1 HPLPRREA
9 ADSPG
14 VRDAPLARAARGG
27 RDGPA
32 RAGPLHRRQRRR
44 PPDAGA
50 LPEGHRR
57 QEVRGGRRRDERP
70 DPAVALR
77 LLSRDRAGRRDALR
91 AGPRDRRRRGPDL
104 RVGRFPGEGPRAGP
118 GRAGRPARRDERRR
132 VWLRDGLQLQ
142 HATAGRRSARGRQP
156 VHDRAPPG
164 DVRGP
169 GGGGD
174 TPMSQTFQGSFVAM
188 VTPFRNGQVDEAK
201 LRELVEL
208 HVANGTDGL
217 IPCGTNGESPSL
229 NHDEHRRVVEIVI
242 EAAHG
247 RIRVVAGT
255 GSNSTTEAI
264 DLTKHAERAGAA
276 GALVVNPYYN
286 KPTQE
291 GLYRHFRAVAESVAI
306 PILVYNIQSRTAV
319 NVETDTLARLVRDV
333 RNIVGVKEAS
343 GSLDQMSQV
352 IAACGPDFSVLSG
365 DDNVTL
371 PLLAIGGSGVVS
383 VIANIVPRET
393 ADLVHAALDGDWKR
407 ARDLH
412 YRLFPLARA
421 AFLETNPIP
430 IKEAMAMAGM
440 LEPEFRLPMCRMS
453 DANREKLRAILKSYA
468 LVK

>member
-1 HPLPRREA
+1 
-9 ADSPG
+9 
-14 VRDAPLARAARGG
+14 
-27 RDGPA
+27 
-32 RAGPLHRRQRRR
+32 
-44 PPDAGA
+44 
-50 LPEGHRR
+50 
-57 QEVRGGRRRDERP
+57 
-70 DPAVALR
+70 
-77 LLSRDRAGRRDALR
+77 
-91 AGPRDRRRRGPDL
+91 
-104 RVGRFPGEGPRAGP
+104 
-118 GRAGRPARRDERRR
+118 
-132 VWLRDGLQLQ
+132 
-142 HATAGRRSARGRQP
+142 
-156 VHDRAPPG
+156 
-164 DVRGP
+164 
-169 GGGGD
+169 
-174 TPMSQTFQGSFVAM
+174 MSQTFQGSFVAM

-217 IPCGTNGESPSL
+217 IPCGTTGESPSL

-242 EAAHG
+242 EAARG

-319 NVETDTLARLVRDV
+319 NVETDTLARLARDV

-365 DDNVTL
+365 DDNITL

-407 ARDLH
+407 ARELH

>member
-1 HPLPRREA
+1 
-9 ADSPG
+9 
-14 VRDAPLARAARGG
+14 
-27 RDGPA
+27 
-32 RAGPLHRRQRRR
+32 
-44 PPDAGA
+44 
-50 LPEGHRR
+50 
-57 QEVRGGRRRDERP
+57 
-70 DPAVALR
+70 
-77 LLSRDRAGRRDALR
+77 
-91 AGPRDRRRRGPDL
+91 
-104 RVGRFPGEGPRAGP
+104 
-118 GRAGRPARRDERRR
+118 
-132 VWLRDGLQLQ
+132 
-142 HATAGRRSARGRQP
+142 
-156 VHDRAPPG
+156 
-164 DVRGP
+164 
-169 GGGGD
+169 
-174 TPMSQTFQGSFVAM
+174 MSQTFQGSFVAM

-217 IPCGTNGESPSL
+217 IPCGTTGESPSL

-319 NVETDTLARLVRDV
+319 NVETDTLARLARDV

-365 DDNVTL
+365 DDNITL

-453 DANREKLRAILKSYA
+453 DANRDKLRAILKPYG
-468 LVK
+468 LIK

>member
-1 HPLPRREA
+1 
-9 ADSPG
+9 
-14 VRDAPLARAARGG
+14 
-27 RDGPA
+27 
-32 RAGPLHRRQRRR
+32 
-44 PPDAGA
+44 
-50 LPEGHRR
+50 
-57 QEVRGGRRRDERP
+57 
-70 DPAVALR
+70 
-77 LLSRDRAGRRDALR
+77 
-91 AGPRDRRRRGPDL
+91 
-104 RVGRFPGEGPRAGP
+104 
-118 GRAGRPARRDERRR
+118 
-132 VWLRDGLQLQ
+132 
-142 HATAGRRSARGRQP
+142 
-156 VHDRAPPG
+156 
-164 DVRGP
+164 
-169 GGGGD
+169 
-174 TPMSQTFQGSFVAM
+174 MSQTFQGSFVAM
-188 VTPFRNGQVDEAK
+188 VTPFRNGKVDEAK
-201 LRELVEL
+201 LRELVEF

-217 IPCGTNGESPSL
+217 IPCGTTGESPSL
-229 NHDEHRRVVEIVI
+229 NHDEHRRVVEVVV

-255 GSNSTTEAI
+255 GSNSTAEAI
-264 DLTKHAERAGAA
+264 DMTKHAERAGAA

-306 PILVYNIQSRTAV
+306 PILVYNIQSRTAI

-333 RNIVGVKEAS
+333 KNVVGVKEAS

-365 DDNVTL
+365 DDNITL
-371 PLLAIGGSGVVS
+371 PLLAIGGTGVVS

-393 ADLVHAALDGDWKR
+393 AELVHAALDGDWKR

-453 DANREKLRAILKSYA
+453 DANREKLRAILQPYGLIK
-468 LVK
+468 

>member
-1 HPLPRREA
+1 
-9 ADSPG
+9 
-14 VRDAPLARAARGG
+14 
-27 RDGPA
+27 
-32 RAGPLHRRQRRR
+32 
-44 PPDAGA
+44 
-50 LPEGHRR
+50 
-57 QEVRGGRRRDERP
+57 
-70 DPAVALR
+70 
-77 LLSRDRAGRRDALR
+77 
-91 AGPRDRRRRGPDL
+91 
-104 RVGRFPGEGPRAGP
+104 
-118 GRAGRPARRDERRR
+118 
-132 VWLRDGLQLQ
+132 
-142 HATAGRRSARGRQP
+142 
-156 VHDRAPPG
+156 
-164 DVRGP
+164 
-169 GGGGD
+169 
-174 TPMSQTFQGSFVAM
+174 MSQMFQGSFVAM
-188 VTPFRNGQVDEAK
+188 VTPFRNGKVDEAK

-217 IPCGTNGESPSL
+217 IPCGTTGESPSL
-229 NHDEHRRVVEIVI
+229 NHDEHRRVVEIVV
-242 EAAHG
+242 EAARG

-255 GSNSTTEAI
+255 GSNSTAEAI

-319 NVETDTLARLVRDV
+319 NVETDTMARLARDV

-352 IAACGPDFSVLSG
+352 VAACGPDFSVLSG
-365 DDNVTL
+365 DDNITL

-440 LEPEFRLPMCRMS
+440 IEPEFRLPMCRMS
-453 DANREKLRAILKSYA
+453 DANREKLRAILKLYS